1 MAHVLAKLT
10 GAAFA
15 DVERQLQQ
23 DAATHA
29 EWGMYLEHPW
39 KNIDSADEV
48 LFLFRVDDLERCRQR
63 IRVSMPRRVGKTRM
77 RSCRSWSF
85 LMVTEGKPSDARQK

>member
-15 DVERQLQQ
+15 DVERQLRQ

-29 EWGMYLEHPW
+29 EWGMYLEHLW

-48 LFLFRVDDLERCRQR
+48 LFLFRVDDLDRCKQRMKGVHAEARRQDPDAKLPQL
-63 IRVSMPRRVGKTRM
+63 V
-77 RSCRSWSF
+77 F
-85 LMVTEGKPSDARQK
+85 LDGD

>member
-48 LFLFRVDDLERCRQR
+48 LFLFRVDDLDRCKQRMKGVHAEARRQDPDAKLPQL
-63 IRVSMPRRVGKTRM
+63 V
-77 RSCRSWSF
+77 F
-85 LMVTEGKPSDARQK
+85 LDGD